1 MSDAFDALDD
11 EVAEGARSPISGVT
25 SAMAAGEALSAA
37 DRKRVI
43 IELPA
48 YLYVQI
54 AWFTAF
60 GLQMVV
66 FPYLL
71 KNQLDVSGTLLGAAQ
86 MALSLP
92 SVIFILIGGVIAER
106 ADGRTLLILF
116 HTLAAIPGAMLAFAI
131 GADNLTYW
139 LMIAYA
145 VGMGTVGAF
154 MMPARDAILN
164 EVIARRAQA
173 GSAITLQ
180 QGVAFATIAQFAAQ
194 IVGLS
199 LGGMASR
206 WGAQPLMIAQAIAV
220 SSGAIAAIWLAR
232 GRMTRTSKEKNGV
245 FTDIRDGMSTVKRDP
260 LILSMVG
267 SMFGVGLFVIGA
279 FLVVLPIINADV
291 YGMDS
296 SGLRNI
302 YVTFWAGAFVS
313 SVILSTRRNARRPGR
328 LQLMS
333 HFIGA
338 ACILVL
344 VSKVPYPFF
353 LGLVFI
359 WGLCAGVSITMSR
372 SIVQKAAPPD
382 KLARILSIYQLGF
395 MGGAPLGAAG
405 MGLLTDLVGPRMVA
419 VAPAIGLFAL
429 VFLMIAFTP
438 LWRIT
443 AKDLE
448 KHDDPKSEPS
458 AQDADDP
465 PPTRKTA

>member
-11 EVAEGARSPISGVT
+11 EVAEGARSPVSGVT
-25 SAMAAGEALSAA
+25 SAVAAGEALSTG
-37 DRKRVI
+37 DRRRVI

-48 YLYVQI
+48 YLIVQI

-71 KNQLDVSGTLLGAAQ
+71 KNELGVSGTLLGAAQ

-106 ADGRTLLILF
+106 TDGRTLLILF
-116 HTLAAIPGAMLAFAI
+116 HALAAVPGAMLAFAI
-131 GADNLTYW
+131 GAENLTYW

-164 EVIARRAQA
+164 EVIDRRIKS
-173 GSAITLQ
+173 GSKITLQ

-199 LGGMASR
+199 LGGMATS
-206 WGAQPLMIAQAIAV
+206 WGAQPLMIAQAVVVA
-220 SSGAIAAIWLAR
+220 SGAVAALWLSR
-232 GRMTRTSKEKNGV
+232 GRMMRTSQEKKNGV
-245 FTDIRDGMSTVKRDP
+245 LADIGSGMATVRRDP
-260 LILSMVG
+260 IIMSMVA

-291 YGMDS
+291 YNMNSG
-296 SGLRNI
+296 GLRNI
-302 YVTFWAGAFVS
+302 YITFWAGAFVS
-313 SVILSTRRNARRPGR
+313 SVILSTVPTVNRPGQW
-328 LQLMS
+328 QLLS

-344 VSKVPYPFF
+344 IYKIPYLYF
-353 LGLVFI
+353 LSLVFI

-372 SIVQKAAPPD
+372 SIVQKAAPKD
-382 KLARILSIYQLGF
+382 KLARVLSIYQLGF
-395 MGGAPLGAAG
+395 MGGAPLGAAA
-405 MGLLTDLVGPRMVA
+405 MGLLTDLIGPQLVA
-419 VAPAIGLFAL
+419 LAPAIGLFSL
-429 VFLMIAFTP
+429 VFCMIAFTP
-438 LWRIT
+438 LWRLRANQLVGAT
-443 AKDLE
+443 NATPAQP
-448 KHDDPKSEPS
+448 DD
-458 AQDADDP
+458 D
-465 PPTRKTA
+465 KTK